1 MSDLLESVLNSFKPL
16 KRMLIARNKQSLT
29 THLEERTI
37 KQLVLLLK
45 PFKHIMTIIQSGESP
60 SLYMVLMCTITL
72 REVFGSYE
80 ALTSYYNENCRSA
93 QASDGNHVD
102 EDLEFELEGMY

>member
-1 MSDLLESVLNSFKPL
+1 M
-16 KRMLIARNKQSLT
+16 T

-45 PFKHIMTIIQSGESP
+45 PFKHIMTIIQTGESP
-60 SLYMVLMCTITL
+60 SLYMVVMCTITL

-80 ALTSYYNENCRSA
+80 ALTSYYNENCRSV
-93 QASDGNHVD
+93 QESGGNHVD
-102 EDLEFELEGMY
+102 EDLEFELDGMY